1 VNPQKPLTLDQYQL
15 RSARTDKS
23 ESRATSGLNFLMLG
37 LFGEVGSLLSE
48 LKKKQ
53 RDKSAYFAYE
63 LTSIEELGDVLWY
76 LASVSRKL
84 GFPLSAVAA
93 GVPETAAGGQ
103 YQSDSPVR
111 TFRELQP
118 QYRLFGGPVA
128 GLKVEK
134 QLLQLGAKIGTLLTL
149 VDSEAMD
156 QAAIQTAIT
165 SVFTTLVNAA
175 DDAEINLESAAL
187 RNLEKIEGKWPTE
200 PHWGESYDANY
211 DDDER
216 FPPVITIRFKEKCID
231 GKFFVIQQCKGIN
244 LGDRLTDNRK
254 EPDDYRFHDIFHIS
268 FAAILG
274 WSPVLRALLK
284 LKRKSSDLIDEQQDG
299 ARAIIVEEGISNW
312 VFSQGIRH
320 SLFRDGDSL
329 DFALL
334 KAIRDMVEG
343 YEVESRPL
351 WMWERAILEAFR
363 VFRLLKENR
372 GGVVT
377 ADLLNHKLEFAARD
391 E

>member
-1 VNPQKPLTLDQYQL
+1 MNSPEPLTLDQYQMQ
-15 RSARTDKS
+15 SARTDKS
-23 ESRATSGLNFLMLG
+23 ESRGTSGLHFLMLG

-53 RDKSAYFAYE
+53 RDQTAYFAYE
-63 LTSIEELGDVLWY
+63 LTSVEELGDVLWY

-84 GFPLSAVAA
+84 DFTLSAVAA
-93 GVPETAAGGQ
+93 GVQDSAGGSP
-103 YQSDSPVR
+103 YHDISPVR

-118 QYRLFGGPVA
+118 QDRLFGGPVA

-134 QLLQLGAKIGTLLTL
+134 RLLQLGAGVGTLLTL
-149 VDSEAMD
+149 VDAMPANR
-156 QAAIQTAIT
+156 AAIQTAIT
-165 SVFTTLVNAA
+165 NIFTTLVNAA
-175 DDAEINLESAAL
+175 DDAEINLEAAAQK
-187 RNLEKIEGKWPTE
+187 NLEKIEGKWPTKLD
-200 PHWGESYDANY
+200 WGNSYDAMY
-211 DDDER
+211 DEDER
-216 FPPVITIRFKEKCID
+216 FPPLIKIRFKEKAIS
-231 GKFFVIQQCKGIN
+231 GKLFVIQQCNEIN

-320 SLFRDGDSL
+320 DLFRHSDSM
-329 DFALL
+329 DFAVL
-334 KAIRDMVEG
+334 KTIRDMVEG
-343 YEVESRPL
+343 YEVDSKPL
-351 WMWERAILEAFR
+351 WMWEHAILEAFR

-372 GGVVT
+372 GGIVT
-377 ADLLNHKLEFAARD
+377 ADLLKHKLEFATA
-391 E
+391 

>member
-1 VNPQKPLTLDQYQL
+1 VSAEEPLTLDQYQV

-23 ESRATSGLNFLMLG
+23 ESRATSGLNFLLLG

-53 RDKSAYFAYE
+53 RDKTAYFAYE

-76 LASVSRKL
+76 LASVGRTL
-84 GFPLSAVAA
+84 DLALSAVAG
-93 GVPETAAGGQ
+93 GVPDSAAPGH
-103 YQSDSPVR
+103 YHLVSPVR

-118 QYRLFGGPVA
+118 QRRLFGGPVA
-128 GLKVEK
+128 GLKVERR
-134 QLLQLGAKIGTLLTL
+134 LLQLGAKVGTLLTR
-149 VDSEAMD
+149 VDAAPID
-156 QAAIQTAIT
+156 RAAIQAAIT
-165 SVFTTLVNAA
+165 SIFATLVNTA
-175 DDAEINLESAAL
+175 DDAEISLEAAA
-187 RNLEKIEGKWPTE
+187 RKNLEKIEGKWPTVID
-200 PHWGESYDANY
+200 WGKSYDANY
-211 DDDER
+211 DQDER

-231 GKFFVIQQCKGIN
+231 GKFFVIQQCNGIN

-268 FAAILG
+268 FATFLG

-284 LKRKSSDLIDEQQDG
+284 LKRKSNDLIDEQQDG

-320 SLFRDGDSL
+320 DLFRSGDSL

-334 KAIRDMVEG
+334 KTIRDMVEG
-343 YEVESRPL
+343 YEVDTRPL
-351 WMWERAILEAFR
+351 WMWEHSILEAFR
-363 VFRLLKENR
+363 VFRLLKDNR
-372 GGVVT
+372 GGIVT
-377 ADLLNHKLEFAARD
+377 ADLVSHKLQFN
-391 E
+391 